1 MTQFWTPFELLLKEN
16 MLATIYSSFLLL
28 SVSQTVVSEK
38 MVCSSSVCIPKDY
51 NKLDLPTVQSNETLK
66 VNMSLFLIDIY
77 QINPKTYTFNLNFV
91 LKLKWLDNRI
101 NITSNDKEEVISAG
115 FLKDLWKPE
124 LYMWNAKGGM
134 ARSDDTVKSGAKVIK
149 NGGDIMVK
157 YTIESEADLICVMM
171 YGNYPFDTNI
181 CSLEISSFG
190 HFNDSLV
197 FQTVDPP
204 PDEFLVETKIKHYQ
218 LDVSYVEDQ
227 KESWDTKGKFY
238 STAGVKMVLKQES
251 LKCLLV
257 FFLPASFIFIII
269 INIILS
275 ITIFI
280 MTIIIRCTSSPPPC
294 SRSPPG
300 SRSSCRSPPTPPA
313 PPSWSPSFF
322 DRLAS
327 SIQVIM
333 IMLLI
338 VMLMVL
344 IIMTMIIVIFNPVV
358 NNTPNEGNGLTALEV
373 WVLSNIGL
381 VFLAFLA
388 YALLLA
394 QMSLQPFRDIAPQKN
409 QMSPIKD

>member
-1 MTQFWTPFELLLKEN
+1 MLAIAISTLLLT
-16 MLATIYSSFLLL
+16 TISKSDA
-28 SVSQTVVSEK
+28 SDR

-51 NKLDLPTVQSNETLK
+51 NKLDLPAMQTNEKLK

-115 FLKDLWKPE
+115 FLKDLWKPD

-157 YTIESEADLICVMM
+157 YTIESEADLICVMK
-171 YGNYPFDTNI
+171 YGNYPFDTNM
-181 CSLEISSFG
+181 CKLEISSFG

-204 PDEFLVETKIKHYQ
+204 PDEFLEENKIKHYQ

-257 FFLPASFIFIII
+257 FFLPTSMFII
-269 INIILS
+269 
-275 ITIFI
+275 
-280 MTIIIRCTSSPPPC
+280 TIIPHICHEPHEHIRV
-294 SRSPPG
+294 
-300 SRSSCRSPPTPPA
+300 
-313 PPSWSPSFF
+313 SFF
-322 DRLAS
+322 
-327 SIQVIM
+327 
-333 IMLLI
+333 
-338 VMLMVL
+338 
-344 IIMTMIIVIFNPVV
+344 
-358 NNTPNEGNGLTALEV
+358 
-373 WVLSNIGL
+373 WL
-381 VFLAFLA
+381 V
-388 YALLLA
+388 
-394 QMSLQPFRDIAPQKN
+394 
-409 QMSPIKD
+409 

>member
-1 MTQFWTPFELLLKEN
+1 MLAIAISSLLLT
-16 MLATIYSSFLLL
+16 TISKSDA
-28 SVSQTVVSEK
+28 SDR

-51 NKLDLPTVQSNETLK
+51 NKLDLPAMQTNEKLK

-115 FLKDLWKPE
+115 FLKDLWKPD

-157 YTIESEADLICVMM
+157 YTIESEADLICVMK

-204 PDEFLVETKIKHYQ
+204 PDEFLEENKIKHYQ

-227 KESWDTKGKFY
+227 KESWDTKGKYY

-257 FFLPASFIFIII
+257 FFLPTSIII
-269 INIILS
+269 INIILT
-275 ITIFI
+275 ITILI
-280 MTIIIRCTSSPPPC
+280 ITIIIRCTSSPPRC
-294 SRSPPG
+294 SRSPHG
-300 SRSSCRSPPTPPA
+300 SRSSCRSPPTRPA

-322 DRLAS
+322 ARLAS
-327 SIQVIM
+327 SILVMM
-333 IMLLI
+333 I
-338 VMLMVL
+338 
-344 IIMTMIIVIFNPVV
+344 
-358 NNTPNEGNGLTALEV
+358 
-373 WVLSNIGL
+373 
-381 VFLAFLA
+381 
-388 YALLLA
+388 
-394 QMSLQPFRDIAPQKN
+394 
-409 QMSPIKD
+409 